1 MTTVWIPDAITY
13 KRYHCIVDN
22 SDIIWCSSLIS
33 TALPVLSKIFNKHP
47 FILECRKIITPGI
60 KFKEVWFLLV
70 TFVSFF
76 RFLFSQIT
84 MLSSSVFD
92 FSCLYVDII
101 GLTIFQQSQFKHYS
115 KVISSLLPNKL
126 SLWVSF
132 HTFVFNT
139 MWHISIWSL
148 NIVRSRVHQTN
159 LLFPI
164 VLM

>member
-60 KFKEVWFLLV
+60 TFKEVWFLLV
-70 TFVSFF
+70 TSVAFF
-76 RFLFSQIT
+76 RVLFSQIT

-101 GLTIFQQSQFKHYS
+101 GLTIF
-115 KVISSLLPNKL
+115 SSHN
-126 SLWVSF
+126 
-132 HTFVFNT
+132 
-139 MWHISIWSL
+139 L
-148 NIVRSRVHQTN
+148 NITLRLFHRCYPTN
-159 LLFPI
+159 FLYECPFILLFLIQCGTFPFDH
-164 VLM
+164 